1 MNKTYTF
8 SVQMSAEQ
16 VRNIMYNSPVK
27 RLSVMTFEGLR
38 LELPI
43 GHFQKFVGYSGI
55 QGVFKLEL
63 NENNSF
69 VSLERISR

>member
-1 MNKTYTF
+1 MNKIYTF
-8 SVQMSAEQ
+8 SVNMSAEQ
-16 VRNIMYNSPVK
+16 VKNIMYNSPVK

-43 GHFQKFVGYSGI
+43 GHFQKFVGYNGI

-63 NENNSF
+63 NGSSF
-69 VSLERISR
+69 VSLERIQG